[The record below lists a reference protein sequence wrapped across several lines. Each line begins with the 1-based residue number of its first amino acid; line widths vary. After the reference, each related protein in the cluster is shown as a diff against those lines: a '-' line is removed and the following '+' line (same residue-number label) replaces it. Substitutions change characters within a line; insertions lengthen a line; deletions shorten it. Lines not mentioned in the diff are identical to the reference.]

1 MHVLLKIQLTKERR
15 WKSLSLLYIHIAVY
29 WVNINKDKLNFTV
42 PDEPTKVTA
51 EAINSTAMFVE
62 WRPPEGRGS
71 NGIIRGYY
79 VYYYETNMNDE
90 MVGQELVHDTHDG
103 NRNEAVITN
112 LKADTV
118 YSVQVAGY
126 TRRGDGKRSKK
137 RTINTKGA
145 GTHRRNC

>member
-1 MHVLLKIQLTKERR
+1 MNGI
-15 WKSLSLLYIHIAVY
+15 
-29 WVNINKDKLNFTV
+29 FTV
-42 PDEPTKVTA
+42 PDEPTKVSA

-79 VYYYETNMNDE
+79 VYYYETNNRDE
-90 MVGQELVHDTHDG
+90 MVGQEMVYDTHDG

-112 LKADTV
+112 LKADTQ

-137 RTINTKGA
+137 RMVNTKGA
-145 GTHRRNC
+145 GRVPQRLEHLLTC